1 VVKVVYCFSLRGKIL
16 VNNLSSEKN
25 MNVRSLWITLI
36 AFMVTLSPIALTLN
50 QAVYAE
56 DAPAAEATPEGSP
69 AEDNVMNE
77 EQLAN
82 MLINVLGLAALL
94 PPNPQQADVFGI
106 LLQNEIV
113 PKNGWDATNL
123 VTEATVARILV
134 QSLGD
139 ADKVE
144 KPDEDK
150 SWVEYLKSIG
160 IEFGSIE
167 DAVDQANT
175 LTDPVAL
182 QAVEVSTDPLRKVP
196 SIRPA
201 DEQQLGADLQ
211 SFRRLLSA
219 EDVANIFAQPEPPVP
234 PRPEPATPN

>member
-1 VVKVVYCFSLRGKIL
+1 VENLL

-25 MNVRSLWITLI
+25 MNVRSLWISLI
-36 AFMVTLSPIALTLN
+36 AFMVTLSPVALTLS
-50 QAVYAE
+50 QQVYAE
-56 DAPAAEATPEGSP
+56 EAPAAETPAAAPAEGST

-77 EQLAN
+77 EQLAK
-82 MLINVLGLAALL
+82 MLVNVLGLAAML

-106 LLQNEIV
+106 LMQNEVV
-113 PKNGWDATNL
+113 PQNGWNATNL
-123 VTEATVARILV
+123 VTEATVARVLV
-134 QSLGD
+134 QSMGD

-144 KPDEDK
+144 NPDDPK
-150 SWVEYLKSIG
+150 SWIDYLKSIG
-160 IEFGSIE
+160 IEFASIE
-167 DAVDQANT
+167 DALEQT
-175 LTDPVAL
+175 EPMTDPVAL

-219 EDVANIFAQPEPPVP
+219 EDVANIFAQPEPPEP
-234 PRPEPATPN
+234 PQPEPATPN